1 MFNKISL
8 YIYLFVLLLS
18 TACKSYQPQIVSK
31 QNIFEN
37 EKVDFEQCHA
47 SSIHQID
54 EDTFIATWFGGSY
67 ESNPDVG
74 IWTSLYKDGNW
85 SNPIKVADGTIK
97 DKLYP
102 TWNPVFFQQPNSD
115 TLFLYYKIGPNPR
128 EWKGYY
134 KFSINKGNSWSSAH
148 ALPINILGPIKNK
161 PIALKNGTILSPS
174 STESLEEIWKAH
186 MEISY
191 DNSKSW
197 KIVPINHEDSIEV
210 IQPSVIQTFNGD
222 IQILCRSKEDVVM
235 TAFSKDNGESWLPWQ
250 KTNLKNPNSATDAI
264 RLQNG
269 LLMIVYNPD
278 IAGKDWWEGRTKLY
292 VATSTDGLQWKDVL
306 KLEDGQKGDEYS
318 YPTIIQDQ
326 ENKIHITYTWNRK
339 TIKHVVLN

>member
-1 MFNKISL
+1 MFDK
-8 YIYLFVLLLS
+8 VLLFIHLCLLVLS
-18 TACKSYQPQIVSK
+18 TGCKSYQPQIVSK

-54 EDTFIATWFGGSY
+54 ENTFIATWFGGSH

-74 IWTSLYKDGNW
+74 IWTSICRNGSW
-85 SNPIKVADGTIK
+85 SNPQKVADGTIN

-102 TWNPVFFQQPNSD
+102 TWNPVFFQHPSSD
-115 TLFLYYKIGPNPR
+115 TLFLYYKKGPNPR

-134 KFSINKGNSWSSAH
+134 KFSINKGGTWSIAH
-148 ALPINILGPIKNK
+148 ALPKNILGPIKNK

-186 MEISY
+186 MEISS
-191 DNSKSW
+191 DKGKSW

-210 IQPSVIQTFNGD
+210 IQPSVIQHYNGD
-222 IQILCRSKEDVVM
+222 IQILCRSKENMVI
-235 TAFSKDNGESWLPWQ
+235 TAFSKDDGESWLPWQ

-264 RLQNG
+264 RLKNG
-269 LLMIVYNPD
+269 LLMIVYNPE

-306 KLEDGQKGDEYS
+306 KLEEGQKGDEYS